1 MTNFDPSSYENEF
14 VSVGKSVM
22 KVLIFRWWFV
32 DVCDNFAGGSQSD
45 YNLELSLGSLSSKR
59 SNLEQTDEE
68 GSIGMDQRVPMAFES
83 DWQRN
88 TRPKVYIYIYTY
100 YRFCIFSAKLF
111 FTSTNDLSCCTYDLS
126 CCTSITLFYH
136 GY

>member
-88 TRPKVYIYIYTY
+88 TRPKVYIYIYILIIVFASFLQNFFSRVLTI
-100 YRFCIFSAKLF
+100 YRVVLR
-111 FTSTNDLSCCTYDLS
+111 
-126 CCTSITLFYH
+126 
-136 GY
+136 